1 MKNWSARAAT
11 LILMLLADV
20 LSVGSGRRRDRGV
33 KALNSFLLPH
43 FRQLAED
50 ATFLDR
56 LTLEELA
63 RFQLRLVGIM
73 QEHGPAI
80 CQQWNVAYPRAMEK
94 AVLRYVAQELRSL
107 GLAATLE
114 ELA

>member
-1 MKNWSARAAT
+1 
-11 LILMLLADV
+11 
-20 LSVGSGRRRDRGV
+20 
-33 KALNSFLLPH
+33 
-43 FRQLAED
+43 
-50 ATFLDR
+50 
-56 LTLEELA
+56 
-63 RFQLRLVGIM
+63 M